1 MEEISGGGRP
11 KPLRFD
17 GKTGNY
23 GERGSDAA
31 LNNQEFVADIYAA
44 QGGYMKFNGKGE
56 PPDRRLGPIFP
67 KDEAPVRSTLGDT
80 DKAKWPPGKFN
91 GGDPEDPWL
100 MVVEIP
106 MQHRETGELY
116 TFSAQTRGSLAAVK
130 DLLAQCRRLSEGHNP
145 IIRLAVGSYK
155 GKFGTV
161 KKPILTIIG
170 KSPIDG
176 GPDEGP
182 FDDEIP
188 F

>member
-1 MEEISGGGRP
+1 MDEVSGGGGA
-11 KPLRFD
+11 KLLKFD
-17 GKTGNY
+17 GKAGNY
-23 GERGSDAA
+23 VVRGSDTA

-44 QGGYMKFNGKGE
+44 QGGYIKFNGKGE
-56 PPDRRLGPIFP
+56 PPQRRLGPLFP
-67 KDEAPVRSTLGDT
+67 KDEAPLRGTLGDT
-80 DKAKWPPGKFN
+80 DKSQWPPGKFK
-91 GGDPEDPWL
+91 GGESEDPWTA
-100 MVVEIP
+100 VIEIP
-106 MQHRETGELY
+106 TTHRETGEPYLL
-116 TFSAQTRGSLAAVK
+116 TAQTRSSLTAMK
-130 DLLAQCRRLSEGHNP
+130 DLLAQCRRLPEGHNP

-170 KSPIDG
+170 KSPIEG